1 MAGVL
6 GIQREAHWVLRQ
18 VEFDLDAES
27 QKHLSFYLAFLSGL
41 HILIPFSSYCPYL
54 FP

>member
-6 GIQREAHWVLRQ
+6 GVQREAHRALRP
-18 VEFDLDAES
+18 VEFDLDIES
-27 QKHLSFYLAFLSGL
+27 QRLLSFYLAFLSGL
-41 HILIPFSSYCPYL
+41 HILTPFSSYCPYL